1 MRLVIP
7 GRVPKLD
14 SRILSIVLKGA
25 DLIKAPPLRAP
36 DEWADQKRVL
46 PAGSPEPGPWRSART
61 PYMIPVVRAAV
72 DPAYRRIILVC
83 GSQMGKTE
91 NVLNIVGQRLDDDPA
106 PILYIGPTKNNIEK
120 VIEPR
125 VMKMIKG
132 CDSLLSKLAKGKR
145 NKTYK
150 EVSGVSL
157 RLGWA
162 GSATELASQ
171 EAAYVLVDELDR
183 MKALKGEGDIFALAE
198 ARISNYPDGKIIGTS
213 TPTIGNVDE
222 EYDPRTRLTRWKYE
236 DPENIQSQ
244 IWQQWQE
251 GTRFEWA
258 WPCPQC
264 HEYFIPRFSNLWWPK
279 DKMTWTHITKEARII
294 CPHCE
299 GKITDAHKGDM
310 NAHGVYVA
318 PGQSIL
324 RDGTLQ
330 GDVEPND
337 TASFWIS
344 GLCSPW
350 RPIGSRVRS
359 FVAAE
364 KSGDAEKIQVA
375 VNTGLGQLFKIAG
388 EKKTWESVRDHV
400 ADYTIDQIP
409 TGVKHITTFVDVQK
423 DRLIYAHR
431 GWGYNMESWGL
442 GFGELWGE
450 TAFDHVWVQLQEL
463 LEAGV
468 CGREIELMGVDA
480 GFRPGE
486 KHITPENMV
495 YAFARRNRNR
505 VIATRGHDTQDKPVK
520 KTLIDVTVGG
530 KIYKAGLVMWH
541 MNADY
546 FKSWI
551 YGRLDWPKGES
562 GGFHLPEGT
571 TDDYCMQ
578 LVAEARV
585 TKPSGHFQWVRLRK
599 DNHALDCEYG
609 NVALAHILQV
619 PLLRAPKLKPVQ
631 SDAAPDA
638 APPPPARRPMQRVI
652 RRSGYMARRSTP
664 LGN

>member
-1 MRLVIP
+1 
-7 GRVPKLD
+7 
-14 SRILSIVLKGA
+14 
-25 DLIKAPPLRAP
+25 
-36 DEWADQKRVL
+36 
-46 PAGSPEPGPWRSART
+46 
-61 PYMIPVVRAAV
+61 MIPIVRAAV
-72 DPAYRRIILVC
+72 DPAYRRIIAVM

-91 NVLNIVGQRLDDDPA
+91 NVLNIAGQRWDDDPA
-106 PILYIGPTKNNIEK
+106 PMLYVGPTKNNIEK

-125 VMKMIKG
+125 VMKMIRSS
-132 CDSLLSKLAKGKR
+132 DTLLRKLHKGKR
-145 NKTYK
+145 NKTHK
-150 EVSGVSL
+150 EVAGVSF
-157 RLGWA
+157 RLAWA

-171 EAAYVLVDELDR
+171 EAAVVFVDELDR
-183 MKALKGEGDIFALAE
+183 MKAVKGEGDVFALAE

-213 TPTIGNVDE
+213 TPTIGNIDE
-222 EYDPRTRLTRWKYE
+222 EYNPKTRLTHWKYE
-236 DPENIQSQ
+236 DPENVQSQ

-258 WPCPQC
+258 WPCVHC

-279 DKMTWTHITKEARII
+279 DKMTWHHITREARII
-294 CPHCE
+294 CPHCQGRIKDNSKAE
-299 GKITDAHKGDM
+299 M
-310 NAHGVYVA
+310 NEMGRYAA
-318 PGQSIL
+318 PGQSITRKGEVL
-324 RDGTLQ
+324 
-330 GDVEPND
+330 GDIEPND
-337 TASFWIS
+337 TASFWVS

-375 VNTGLGQLFKIAG
+375 INTGLGQLFKVAG
-388 EKKTWESVRDHV
+388 ETKHWEQVRDHI
-400 ADYTIDQIP
+400 ADYTTDELP
-409 TGVKHITTFVDVQK
+409 TGVKVITTFVDVQK

-431 GWGYNMESWGL
+431 GWGLNMESWGL

-450 TAFDHVWVQLQEL
+450 TAFDAVWIKLAEL
-463 LEAGV
+463 LEGGV
-468 CGREIELMGVDA
+468 CGRQIDLMGVDA

-495 YAFARRNRNR
+495 YAFARRHRER

-546 FKSWI
+546 FKSWV

-562 GGFHLPEGT
+562 GGWHLPQGT
-571 TDDYCMQ
+571 TDSYCQQ
-578 LVAEARV
+578 LTAETRV
-585 TKPSGHFQWVRLRK
+585 TKPSGHFQWVRIRK
-599 DNHALDCEYG
+599 ENHGLDCEYG

-619 PLLRAPKLKPVQ
+619 PLLRGPRKPVVE
-631 SDAAPDA
+631 SAPAAIAPVPA
-638 APPPPARRPMQRVI
+638 ARPSQRSI
-652 RRSGYMARRSTP
+652 RRSRYMSR
-664 LGN
+664 